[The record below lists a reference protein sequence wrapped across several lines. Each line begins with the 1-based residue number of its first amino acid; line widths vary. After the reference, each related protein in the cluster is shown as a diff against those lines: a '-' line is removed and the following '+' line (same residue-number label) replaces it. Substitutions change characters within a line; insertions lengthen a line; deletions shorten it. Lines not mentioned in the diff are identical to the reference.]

1 MIPAEA
7 VRLAVFDSLHRQSH
21 DSWDRSQLSSAAWK
35 PLSGGSINQSYRVD
49 IGLRCFFV
57 KLHAAKYSSMFEAEA
72 VGLGTIADT
81 KTIRVPDVYACTADE
96 HASWLVMEYI
106 NLASHTHASEQLFAR
121 QLAMMHGCMGES
133 FGWVRDNTIGTTPQC
148 NRQHDDWFV
157 FYREHRL
164 AYQLQLAKQN
174 GLSLRLLHKGEELQA
189 SLQVFFKG
197 YQPQPSLL
205 HGDLWS
211 GNFSADSVGQPV
223 IYDPAVYYGDRETDI
238 AMTELFGGLSD
249 SFYTAYD
256 ELYPLDAGYGVRKKL
271 YNLYHILNHA
281 NLFGASYVSQA
292 ENMMDSLLAEC

>member
-1 MIPAEA
+1 MIPAGA

-21 DSWDRSQLSSAAWK
+21 DSWDRSQLSSAVWK
-35 PLSGGSINQSYRVD
+35 PLSGGSINQAYRVD
-49 IGLRCFFV
+49 IGSKCFFV

-72 VGLGTIADT
+72 VGLGAIADT
-81 KTIRVPDVYACTADE
+81 KTIRVPDVYACAADE

-106 NLASHTHASEQLFAR
+106 NLASHTHASEQLFAH

-164 AYQLQLAKQN
+164 AYQLQLAKQK
-174 GLSLRLLHKGEELQA
+174 GLGLRLLHKGEQLQA

-249 SFYTAYD
+249 SFYAAYD